1 MEDIFGNHKA
11 ERLAQGCSCNPPRS
25 GLPSLC
31 PCLRSLRAVGLVAA
45 PRKGSTLTSHP
56 ADSAA
61 WARAWI
67 VGWELVRQP
76 WPCAHPSAQWCRYVC
91 WAVLFV
97 SWITY
102 AIDRSGKPH
111 SSLHTCPLN
120 VVFVC
125 FFFSGRQQI
134 FRKWECNQAQVTMT
148 SLKFCRRDVAIG
160 SSRLRLRV
168 LGQFLPLL
176 HSTGQPHRTQQ
187 LSS

>member
-31 PCLRSLRAVGLVAA
+31 PCLRSLCAVGLVAA

-125 FFFSGRQQI
+125 FFFQEDNKYLGNGNAIRHKSPWLRWSFAEGMLLLG
-134 FRKWECNQAQVTMT
+134 AQGWGWG
-148 SLKFCRRDVAIG
+148 C
-160 SSRLRLRV
+160 
-168 LGQFLPLL
+168 
-176 HSTGQPHRTQQ
+176 
-187 LSS
+187 